1 METMIK
7 NIVVRSEVK
16 AMESG
21 IYEKIISMGL
31 KKELEEIADNQKLV
45 EKIDDL
51 ELLPLIISISVAL
64 ASGD

>member
-7 NIVVRSEVK
+7 SIVVRSEVK

-21 IYEKIISMGL
+21 IYEKIISLGL